1 MTGDVILPDGQI
13 TKNLSSLLAKNIPLN
28 TSGKSAL

>member
-1 MTGDVILPDGQI
+1 MQNPPDGQI

-28 TSGKSAL
+28 MQRKSAL